1 MNYKI
6 YYSLVASYGTGRSAY
21 WLSQVNDYTITKDGI
36 KHHPPTLT
44 TSVIFSL
51 WSGVMAVG
59 CWPIFMFSDI
69 SRYEKSKMGIR
80 DKNPPYPFEH
90 FTWRDEK

>member
-51 WSGVMAVG
+51 CSGVMAVG

-80 DKNPPYPFEH
+80 DKNPPFPFEH

>member
-51 WSGVMAVG
+51 WSGVMGVG

-80 DKNPPYPFEH
+80 DKNPPFPFEH

>member
-6 YYSLVASYGTGRSAY
+6 YYSLIASYGTGRSAY

-80 DKNPPYPFEH
+80 DKNPPFPFEH